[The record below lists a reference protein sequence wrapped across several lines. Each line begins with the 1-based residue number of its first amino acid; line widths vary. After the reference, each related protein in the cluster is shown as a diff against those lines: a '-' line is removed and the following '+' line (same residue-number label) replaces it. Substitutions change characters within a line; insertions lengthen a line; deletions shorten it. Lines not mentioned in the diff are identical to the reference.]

1 MIGSHHC
8 PHSVRDNQNCLILE
22 QRGER
27 SLEAGFV
34 LYIQRGGRLVQQN
47 NGGVFQQ
54 GAGNRNTLAFTPGQ
68 SRAIFAH
75 HRQVSLRQTLN
86 KVIALGGPGCGHNL
100 LICGVLAAQT
110 DISHDGIVEQHHIL
124 EHNGIVLQQCFRV
137 HRGDV
142 HAAHSNAAFLNVP
155 KAGGQLRCGALTA
168 SRGSDQCGHLALL
181 GGEGHIGQ
189 HILTVLIPEAH
200 MVKANIVTFGL
211 ILHCAFLCWLLFN
224 GFHAAELEHCIEDL
238 TELHHHTAEWVIN
251 AGSCHQEHE
260 EKE

>member
-1 MIGSHHC
+1 MQFHHAAEHPIPLHQLFWRAFFHHMAICQYHHMIGSHHC

-86 KVIALGGPGCGHNL
+86 KLIALGGPGCGHNL

-110 DISHDGIVEQHHIL
+110 DMSHDGIVEQHTSW
-124 EHNGIVLQQCFRV
+124 NTM
-137 HRGDV
+137 
-142 HAAHSNAAFLNVP
+142 A
-155 KAGGQLRCGALTA
+155 
-168 SRGSDQCGHLALL
+168 
-181 GGEGHIGQ
+181 
-189 HILTVLIPEAH
+189 
-200 MVKANIVTFGL
+200 
-211 ILHCAFLCWLLFN
+211 
-224 GFHAAELEHCIEDL
+224 
-238 TELHHHTAEWVIN
+238 
-251 AGSCHQEHE
+251 
-260 EKE
+260 